1 MSFYLN
7 EYITLHFTVDVNIIL
22 KSCYNDLYGNV
33 NIKALRFIYQPYT
46 CIFHHIRYE
55 KR

>member
-7 EYITLHFTVDVNIIL
+7 EYITLHFTVDLNIIL
-22 KSCYNDLYGNV
+22 KSSYFKIYGNV
-33 NIKALRFIYQPYT
+33 NITLRFIYQPYT
-46 CIFHHIRYE
+46 CIFYHIRYE